1 MKGFQHYED
10 DDEIW
15 YSQYPERQIPT
26 EPNLD
31 LAIVMRGGKLPTI
44 NQLNIENRIPSLRD
58 QERQNEHQQDENL
71 PHVETVNL
79 PDAVHSTDS
88 SQKSMECY
96 KMFLQNELKPATFE
110 CQQFYPPQQFYQYPY
125 YPQQNYYYPFTYQ
138 QQQPIINTYIPP
150 PNVYPEEEWRF
161 EEKEDQPPQIN
172 NQIIELQLDKEEE
185 KPVEVIQQNKTST
198 RDCTIKNIPT
208 VIDIDKDEH
217 LMSETSY
224 IDLTSDTQLMTSST
238 TVSEDTAARFR
249 MRLTDSETASEINIP
264 ARPRERKRKSNRLIL
279 MPYKVTVETRLN
291 QENRRNMFDHIILD
305 ESLISELSMFKKI
318 DMKQYLAIPVTIS
331 QLRMNII
338 YEGIT
343 YKTLYTLKLVNGEYL
358 RGSLKIIKRS
368 NTPSIQR
375 LANYFDEI
383 IPKQFNWLINSDHVR
398 HYVEMRQK
406 SVFES

>member
-58 QERQNEHQQDENL
+58 QERRNEQQQDENL

-88 SQKSMECY
+88 SQKSMEYY
-96 KMFLQNELKPATFE
+96 KIFLQNELKPATFE

-161 EEKEDQPPQIN
+161 EEKEDQPLQTN

-208 VIDIDKDEH
+208 VIDIDRDEH

-249 MRLTDSETASEINIP
+249 MRLTNSETASEINIP
-264 ARPRERKRKSNRLIL
+264 ARPRERKRKNNRLIL

-305 ESLISELSMFKKI
+305 ENLISELSMLEKI
-318 DMKQYLAIPVTIS
+318 DMKQYLAIPVTNS

-358 RGSLKIIKRS
+358 SKNKSDTCQWL
-368 NTPSIQR
+368 
-375 LANYFDEI
+375 
-383 IPKQFNWLINSDHVR
+383 PKQFNWLINSDCVR